1 MRNLNR
7 VLRNILLEKKGES
20 SLYKGNSF
28 DYVEENEMFSSEPMY
43 EIMLDEG
50 ETCEQC
56 GGIIKEG
63 ETCEQC
69 GMKEGEVME
78 RKKLTPRQ
86 KRELD
91 VDDDD
96 KITALDFKYLRR
108 NKQERKES
116 RDYSMDEEMDEGNA
130 FTAKLKKTP
139 KGGKF
144 KMGGKTYV
152 DKSSLDETEFELAK
166 KTSDF
171 WNPGKKQFKT
181 TMYEYEI
188 YNEHLKKNIRLT
200 EEQIIDLIETLSEQK
215 LKNTRGYDEYEK
227 SHRRSGKENDDY
239 FKDVTKKMKD
249 YMKDG
254 SEESFTMDA
263 KHFPMGNGELKQMKK
278 MAYVPSDAVQEYID
292 NFTAAALEN
301 LDFNDGITP
310 NEKWMD
316 DNIEGSSR
324 TGNNPKWAN
333 AVETPTNKKR
343 NKIRKDNLL
352 GKLKRKAYNKS
363 VQPVV
368 SDKTGNETDKA
379 SKIMMKLESTKTKN
393 LNEEFDRIKGLMGYQ
408 EKTQ

>member
-56 GGIIKEG
+56 GNVLKEG

-69 GMKEGEVME
+69 SMKESEIYEKLYGKQHRLDKNKNGKLDSEDFRMLRRKREVKEKLYGKQYKIDKNKNNKIDAQDFKMLRKEGETTYEMVIDDSDFDTIIYEIYHEELGTNLVLSEEQVVNLIE
-78 RKKLTPRQ
+78 RLT
-86 KRELD
+86 
-91 VDDDD
+91 
-96 KITALDFKYLRR
+96 
-108 NKQERKES
+108 
-116 RDYSMDEEMDEGNA
+116 EE
-130 FTAKLKKTP
+130 KLKKT
-139 KGGKF
+139 
-144 KMGGKTYV
+144 
-152 DKSSLDETEFELAK
+152 
-166 KTSDF
+166 
-171 WNPGKKQFKT
+171 
-181 TMYEYEI
+181 
-188 YNEHLKKNIRLT
+188 
-200 EEQIIDLIETLSEQK
+200 
-215 LKNTRGYDEYEK
+215 RGYEEYEK

-263 KHFPMGNGELKQMKK
+263 KHFPMGNGELKKMDK

-363 VQPVV
+363 AQPVV